1 MWPGGVG
8 DGRVAAGELGWAS
21 SPNKRERDEQ
31 RFMGFSFPVLVAF
44 QRAERKYTA

>member
-8 DGRVAAGELGWAS
+8 DGRAAAGKLGWAS
-21 SPNKRERDEQ
+21 SRNKRERDEQ